1 MYFASQMACC
11 PAAFIWPELP
21 PPESPHCVAQ
31 TTAARAADARAADDR
46 AAINALWLPVAHA
59 LCERR
64 QLDLCFGR
72 AAPVT
77 PHHGATGSSFALAL
91 AVTLAAAFAIVA
103 AYALATD
110 L

>member
-1 MYFASQMACC
+1 MCLSG
-11 PAAFIWPELP
+11 
-21 PPESPHCVAQ
+21 
-31 TTAARAADARAADDR
+31 
-46 AAINALWLPVAHA
+46 ALGLPVAHT

>member
-1 MYFASQMACC
+1 MCLSG
-11 PAAFIWPELP
+11 
-21 PPESPHCVAQ
+21 
-31 TTAARAADARAADDR
+31 
-46 AAINALWLPVAHA
+46 ALWLPVAHA

-77 PHHGATGSSFALAL
+77 PHHGATGSSFSLAL